1 MKNKVYSI
9 FFLLVFATIVS
20 CSTQKSSMLNRNF
33 HALTTKYNVLFNG
46 KEAFKE
52 GLKEIQ
58 TKYKDNYWEVLPI
71 EPIKFDEDKVVFE
84 SLRTTPGPGNGFGKT
99 EEDENKPLTPF
110 EKAEEKAVKAI
121 QKHSMNIRG
130 REYNRQIDDA
140 YLLLGKARYYTQRFV
155 PAIEAFNYII
165 ANYPDASLINET
177 KIWRAKANIRNDNEE
192 LAIETLKILLNNEA
206 ELSDEIKESSHTALA
221 MAYVKSDSIQ
231 RVIEHLNKATL
242 THKNR
247 EQTSRNLFVLGQY
260 YSLQNKRDSASMVFS
275 KLADFRKAPYK
286 YRVHANI
293 ELAKNSTSDSSSIAL
308 INKYKKMLRNDDNRK
323 YKDALYYQIGVLE
336 ENQDS
341 IKSAIINYE
350 NSLKDKN
357 GSEIQKTFTFERLG
371 NIYFNKADFLT
382 ASSYYDSVLQ
392 VAKKDTDLRI
402 RRIKRKHK
410 NLQSLIDNEALVV
423 KNDSILR
430 IVAMTKEQQK
440 TYFEDYIAKIKK
452 EDEEKAQQ
460 QLNAISFGNSFGG
473 GSAQSTTNQGK
484 WYFYNTQALSFGEA
498 EFQKTW
504 GTRPLEDN
512 WRWSEKQS
520 TAVATKDSTQVKQ
533 NLKRYELATY
543 LKDIPTSKQDISN
556 LKFARQEALFQLGL
570 IYKEQFKNNQL
581 AISILENLLAS
592 NPQEKYIL
600 PANYHLYLL
609 HKDVDNSKAEIYKN
623 KILKDYSDTVYAQ
636 IILNPNKEIQKE
648 EATSELETKYKEI
661 YYLYKENKFEDV
673 INEIDK
679 VIYNDNKS
687 ILIPKFELLK
697 AFAIGKYQD
706 KSSYKKALQLVA
718 IRYAGTDEGEKA
730 KEIVKQLK

>member
-1 MKNKVYSI
+1 
-9 FFLLVFATIVS
+9 
-20 CSTQKSSMLNRNF
+20 MLNRNF
-33 HALTTKYNVLFNG
+33 HALTTKFNVLFNG
-46 KEAFKE
+46 KEAYNK
-52 GLKEIQ
+52 GLKEVQ
-58 TKYKDNYWEVLPI
+58 DKYKDNYWEVLPI
-71 EPIKFDEDKVVFE
+71 EPIKFDEDKIVLE
-84 SLRTTPGPGNGFGKT
+84 TLKNNRGPGMGFGKT
-99 EEDENKPLTPF
+99 KEEENKPLTPF

-121 QKHSMNIRG
+121 QKHSMNIGG

-192 LAIETLKILLNNEA
+192 LAIETLKILLTKEE
-206 ELSDEIKESSHTALA
+206 ELPEEIKESAHTALA

-242 THKNR
+242 THKNK

-260 YSLQNKRDSASMVFS
+260 YSLQNKKDSATLVFS
-275 KLADFRKAPYK
+275 KLANYRKFPHK
-286 YRVHANI
+286 YRVHATI

-323 YKDALYYQIGVLE
+323 YRDALYYQIGVLE
-336 ENQDS
+336 EKQDS
-341 IKSAIINYE
+341 LKSAIVNYQY
-350 NSLKDKN
+350 SLNDKN
-357 GSEIQKTFTFERLG
+357 GSDVQKTYTYERLG
-371 NIYFNKADFLT
+371 NIFFDKANFVA
-382 ASSYYDSVLQ
+382 ASSYYDSVLE
-392 VAKKDTDLRI
+392 VAKDENNLRI
-402 RRIKRKHK
+402 RSIKRKHK

-430 IVAMTKEQQK
+430 IAAMSKEQQK
-440 TYFEDYIAKIKK
+440 TYFEEYIAKIKK

-460 QLNAISFGNSFGG
+460 QLNAISFGGSFGG
-473 GSAQSTTNQGK
+473 GSAQSTNNQGS
-484 WYFYNTQALSFGEA
+484 WYFYNNQALSFGEA

-504 GTRPLEDN
+504 GNRKLEDN

-520 TAVATKDSTQVKQ
+520 TTVTVKDSTQVKQ
-533 NLKRYELATY
+533 KLKRYELATY
-543 LKDIPTSKQDISN
+543 IKDIPTSKEDISD
-556 LKFARQEALFQLGL
+556 LKSARNEALFQLGL
-570 IYKEQFKNNQL
+570 IYKEQFKNSQL
-581 AISILENLLAS
+581 AIANLEKLLAN

-609 HKDVDNSKAEIYKN
+609 HKDIGNSKAEFYKS
-623 KILKDYSDTVYAQ
+623 KILKSYKESVYAQ
-636 IILNPNKEIQKE
+636 IILNPNKVIEKE
-648 EATSELETKYKEI
+648 EATTELETKYKEI
-661 YYLYKENKFEDV
+661 YYLYKENKFQDV
-673 INEIDK
+673 INEVDK

-706 KSSYKKALQLVA
+706 KKSYKKAMQLVA
-718 IRYAGTDEGEKA
+718 VRYAGTEEGKKA
-730 KEIVKQLK
+730 KEIVKQLN

>member
-1 MKNKVYSI
+1 MNNRLFSV
-9 FFLLVFATIVS
+9 LLLIVFTTIVS

-46 KEAFKE
+46 KEAFNE

-58 TKYKDNYWEVLPI
+58 DKYKDNYWAILPI

-84 SLRTTPGPGNGFGKT
+84 GLKGSPGAGFGNPKSK
-99 EEDENKPLTPF
+99 ENKPLTPF

-121 QKHSMNIRG
+121 QTHSMNIRG

-140 YLLLGKARYYTQRFV
+140 YLLLGKARYYTQRFI

-165 ANYPDASLINET
+165 ANYPNASLINET

-192 LAIETLKILLNNEA
+192 LAIETLKILLSKEQA
-206 ELSDEIKESSHTALA
+206 LSDNIKEQAHTALA

-242 THKNR
+242 THKNKN
-247 EQTSRNLFVLGQY
+247 QTARNLFVLGQY
-260 YSLQNKRDSASMVFS
+260 YSLQNKKDSASIVFS
-275 KLADFRKAPYK
+275 KLADFRKSPYK

-293 ELAKNSTSDSSSIAL
+293 ELAKNSTSDSLSIAL

-341 IKSAIINYE
+341 IKSAITNYK
-350 NSLKDKN
+350 NSLNDKN
-357 GSEIQKTFTFERLG
+357 GSDVQKTFTFEKLG
-371 NIYFNKADFLT
+371 NIYFKQARFIK

-392 VAKKDTDLRI
+392 VAKNQNELRI
-402 RRIKRKHK
+402 RRVKRKHK
-410 NLQSLIDNEALVV
+410 NLTALIDNEALII
-423 KNDSILR
+423 KNDSILS
-430 IVAMTKEQQK
+430 IVAMSKEQQK
-440 TYFEDYIAKIKK
+440 KYFEEYIAKIKK
-452 EDEEKAQQ
+452 EDEERAQQ

-473 GSAQSTTNQGK
+473 NSLQSNSNKGK

-498 EFQKTW
+498 EFQKNW
-504 GTRPLEDN
+504 GNRTLEDN
-512 WRWSEKQS
+512 WRWSEKQ
-520 TAVATKDSTQVKQ
+520 TIKTIVKDSAQTKQ
-533 NLKRYELATY
+533 LLKRYELATY
-543 LKDIPTSKQDISN
+543 LKEIPTDKLEILD
-556 LKFARQEALFQLGL
+556 LKSARNEALFQLGL
-570 IYKEQFKNNQL
+570 IYKEQFKNRKL
-581 AISILENLLAS
+581 AIYNLEKLLAS

-609 HKDVDNSKAEIYKN
+609 HKDFDKLKAATYKN
-623 KILKDYSDTVYAQ
+623 KILKDFSETAYAQ

-648 EATSELETKYKEI
+648 KATSELEAKYKEI
-661 YYLYKENKFEDV
+661 YNLYKENKYQDA

-679 VIYNDNKS
+679 IIYNDNKS

-706 KSSYKKALQLVA
+706 EISYLKAMKLVA
-718 IRYAGTDEGEKA
+718 IKYPDTDEGKRA
-730 KEIVKQLK
+730 KEIVKQLN

>member
-1 MKNKVYSI
+1 
-9 FFLLVFATIVS
+9 
-20 CSTQKSSMLNRNF
+20 MLNRNF

-46 KEAFKE
+46 KEAFNE

-84 SLRTTPGPGNGFGKT
+84 SLRTNPGPGNGFGNSK
-99 EEDENKPLTPF
+99 EAENKPSTPF

-121 QKHSMNIRG
+121 QKHSMNING

-192 LAIETLKILLNNEA
+192 LAIETLKILLTNEE
-206 ELSDEIKESSHTALA
+206 ELSDEIKEGAHTALA

-260 YSLQNKRDSASMVFS
+260 YSLQNKKDSASMVFS
-275 KLADFRKAPYK
+275 KLADFKKSPYK

-293 ELAKNSTSDSSSIAL
+293 ELAKNSTSDSSSVAL
-308 INKYKKMLRNDDNRK
+308 INKFKKMLRNDDNRK
-323 YKDALYYQIGVLE
+323 YRDALYYQIGVLE
-336 ENQDS
+336 EDQDS
-341 IKSAIINYE
+341 VKSAITNYQH
-350 NSLKDKN
+350 SLRAKN
-357 GSEIQKTFTFERLG
+357 GSEVQKTFTFERLG
-371 NIYFNKADFLT
+371 NIYFDKADFLT

-392 VAKKDTDLRI
+392 VAKDDKKLRI

-410 NLQSLIDNEALVV
+410 NLASLISNEALVI

-440 TYFEDYIAKIKK
+440 TYFEEYIAKIKK

-460 QLNAISFGNSFGG
+460 QLNAISFGSSFGG
-473 GSAQSTTNQGK
+473 GSAQSNTNQGN
-484 WYFYNTQALSFGEA
+484 WYFYNNQALSFGKA
-498 EFQKTW
+498 EFQKIW
-504 GTRPLEDN
+504 GNRPLEDN

-520 TAVATKDSTQVKQ
+520 TITDTKDSTQVKQ
-533 NLKRYELATY
+533 NLKRYELTTY
-543 LKDIPTSKQDISN
+543 LKDIPTSKEDIAD
-556 LKFARQEALFQLGL
+556 LKSARNEALFQLGL

-581 AISILENLLAS
+581 AISNLENLLAS

-609 HKDVDNSKAEIYKN
+609 YKDTNTSKANIYKN

-636 IILNPNKEIQKE
+636 IIQNPNKEIQQE

-661 YYLYKENKFEDV
+661 YYLYKESKYQDV
-673 INEIDK
+673 INEVDK
-679 VIYNDNKS
+679 VVYNENKS

-706 KSSYKKALQLVA
+706 KNSYKNALERVA
-718 IRYAGTDEGEKA
+718 IKYAGTDEGKKA